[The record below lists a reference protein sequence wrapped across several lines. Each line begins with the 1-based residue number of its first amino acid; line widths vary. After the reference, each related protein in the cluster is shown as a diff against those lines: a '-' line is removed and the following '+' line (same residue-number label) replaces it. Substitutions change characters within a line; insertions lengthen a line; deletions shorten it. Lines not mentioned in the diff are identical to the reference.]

1 MKSRTSVNYLQNQ
14 IGEFHRLPISIA
26 GLLADLATCSTKS
39 LIDVFAAGV
48 FRAALPP
55 PGLPRP
61 ADGSCV
67 AP

>member
-1 MKSRTSVNYLQNQ
+1 MAALSMSDVADA
-14 IGEFHRLPISIA
+14 ISIA
-26 GLLADLATCSTKS
+26 GPLADLATCSTKS
-39 LIDVFAAGV
+39 FIDVFAAGV